1 MNLYWSFLG
10 MVFATLLA
18 GVYGYIIN
26 IVQLFGSSEITGLVL
41 LRLAGAVMP
50 PLGAILGYF

>member
-1 MNLYWSFLG
+1 MKLYWSFVF

-18 GVYGYIIN
+18 GVYGYIAN
-26 IVQLFGSSEITGLVL
+26 IVQLFGSGALTGLVL
-41 LRLAGAVMP
+41 LRLVGAIMP